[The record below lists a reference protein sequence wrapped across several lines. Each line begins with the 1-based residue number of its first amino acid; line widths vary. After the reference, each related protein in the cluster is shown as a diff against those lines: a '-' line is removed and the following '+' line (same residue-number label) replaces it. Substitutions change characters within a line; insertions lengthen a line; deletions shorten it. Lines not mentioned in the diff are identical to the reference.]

1 MKFSIRY
8 SDQIV
13 GFFVVLALALLIFVI
28 FMLGT
33 SQRWFKRDHQ
43 YVTYFTSAQGLSHNM
58 AIKFKGFTIG
68 NVKKIS
74 LSQDNRVEV
83 LFVIHEEY
91 TSKVTEGS
99 LVEVQISPIGLGN
112 NFIFHPGRGRDIIPE
127 GEEIYEVS
135 SEAGRRQIRMEL
147 STRTETTD
155 SIANIMGQV
164 QTLLETLN
172 VSLIGSPTEE
182 NTAIWHII
190 NNIEEA
196 TSGIADIAVTLSG
209 QIPSVMRN
217 LDDITKAVA
226 SPSGTVMSI
235 LDAEGPFYSSLEDAI
250 VSLAGIIDSLEKTAA
265 FIPMQLPQIGVL
277 VSQLNVTL
285 NSVQDVL
292 TAILNNP
299 LLRGGVPE
307 RKETAPGGSSPRNMN
322 F

>member
-13 GFFVVLALALLIFVI
+13 GTLVVLALALLIFVV

-33 SQRWFKRDHQ
+33 TQRWFKRDYQ
-43 YVTYFTSAQGLSHNM
+43 YKTYFTSAQGLSVNM
-58 AIKFKGFTIG
+58 GIKYKGFTIG
-68 NVKKIS
+68 HVKAIS
-74 LSQDNRVEV
+74 LSKDDRVEV

>member
-112 NFIFHPGRGRDIIPE
+112 NFIFHPGRGREIIPE
-127 GEEIYEVS
+127 GNEIFEVS
-135 SEAGRRQIRMEL
+135 SDEGRKQIRMEL

-164 QTLLETLN
+164 QTLLDTLN
-172 VSLIGSPTEE
+172 ASLIGSTTEE
-182 NTAIWHII
+182 NTALWHIVS
-190 NNIEEA
+190 NIQDA
-196 TSGIADIAVTLSG
+196 TAGIADIAASLSE
-209 QIPSVMRN
+209 QIPPVMSN
-217 LDDITKAVA
+217 LNDITDAVKN
-226 SPSGTVMSI
+226 PSGTVMSI
-235 LDAEGPFYSSLEDAI
+235 LDSQGPFYASLEEAI
-250 VSLAGIIDSLEKTAA
+250 VSLAGIITNLEKTSRFLPA
-265 FIPMQLPQIGVL
+265 QLPQVGVL
-277 VSQLNVTL
+277 ISQLNVTL

-307 RKETAPGGSSPRNMN
+307 RKETAPGGSSPRNMD